1 MRVFRGYSRPV
12 PAPVVL
18 AIGNFD
24 GVHLGHAALIRRLAA
39 LAAEHRLA
47 PMVLTFEPHPRTVF
61 RPDTPVFRLTPA
73 PLKARI
79 LEGNRIEVPV
89 GNDGHYQLTAQV
101 NGVAVR
107 FVIDTGASSI
117 ALGPR
122 DAERA
127 GIDLENLA
135 YIGQAQTA
143 NGTVDTAPVRL
154 DSVAI
159 GDISDQGVPAM
170 VLRSDL
176 DQSLMGM
183 SYLSRFARVSIEQ
196 GRLILER

>member
-1 MRVFRGYSRPV
+1 MGDEFARVAYLVLLLIAVGGFLLVELRERPGKTLRMV
-12 PAPVVL
+12 AAWGL
-18 AIGNFD
+18 IFLGAI
-24 GVHLGHAALIRRLAA
+24 A
-39 LAAEHRLA
+39 LAGLW
-47 PMVLTFEPHPRTVF
+47 
-61 RPDTPVFRLTPA
+61 PDIRNAISPE
-73 PLKARI
+73 ARV

-89 GNDGHYQLTAQV
+89 GNDGHYHLTAQV
-101 NGVAVR
+101 NDVNVR

-122 DAERA
+122 DAERV

-143 NGTVDTAPVRL
+143 NGTVETAPVRL
-154 DSVAI
+154 DSVII
-159 GDISDQGVPAM
+159 GDIRDEGVPAM
-170 VLRSDL
+170 VLRADL

-183 SYLSRFARVSIEQ
+183 SYLSRFARVSIEA